1 MDVVRKGA
9 GKKRLIKRIII
20 VSVLALCVVAASLAV
35 SRLKPAVPTVERSTI
50 WPDTVKRGPMLR
62 QVHGLGTLVPE
73 EVLWIPAPVDG
84 RIVKINVLAGA
95 VVKPDTVI
103 VEMENPDVQ
112 LDAVKAEFD
121 LKAGE
126 AALLDLRVQ
135 LASLTFDKKAAAASV
150 NADYLQARLQADRD
164 NELEK
169 AGLVP
174 DLTMR
179 LSATKAD
186 SLSTRN
192 DIEVSR
198 LKIIDQATVAQIDA
212 QKVKVEQFRAIYHL
226 KKQQVED
233 LKVRAGYTGIVQQL
247 GSSLIASGAA
257 PPLEVGQ
264 KVMAGTILAKI
275 AQKDKLKAALKI
287 TETEAK
293 DIVLGQPAEV
303 DTRNGVIPGKV
314 IRIDPAS
321 TNGTVTVDVA
331 LIGDLPLGARP
342 DLSVDGTIELEK
354 LADVMYISRP
364 AFGQPNSEATI
375 FRVGL
380 DGRTC
385 NRVKVKFGKASVN
398 TIQVVEGLRLGDQV
412 ILSDMNAYDN
422 HNEIRIN

>member
-1 MDVVRKGA
+1 MIRRISITTVLLAGVVG
-9 GKKRLIKRIII
+9 
-20 VSVLALCVVAASLAV
+20 VTFAV
-35 SRLKPAVPTVERSTI
+35 GRLKPAVPTVERSTI

-84 RIVKINVLAGA
+84 RIIKINVLAGA
-95 VVKPDTVI
+95 VVKPDTI
-103 VEMENPDVQ
+103 ILELENPDVQ
-112 LDAVKAEFD
+112 LDSVKAEFD
-121 LKAGE
+121 LKAAE
-126 AALLDLRVQ
+126 AALTDLRVQ
-135 LASLTFDKKAAAASV
+135 LISLTYDKKAAAASV
-150 NADYLQARLQADRD
+150 NADFVQAKLQADRD
-164 NELEK
+164 RELEK

-179 LSATKAD
+179 LSASKSEA
-186 SLSTRN
+186 LNTRN
-192 DIEVSR
+192 EIEVSR
-198 LKIIDQATVAQIDA
+198 MKIIDQATIAQLDA
-212 QKVKVEQFRAIYHL
+212 QKVKVEQFRAIYAL
-226 KKQQVED
+226 KKKQVED

-247 GSSLIASGAA
+247 GSSAAAASA

-264 KVMAGTILAKI
+264 KVTAGTILAKI

-293 DIVLGQPAEV
+293 DIVIGQPADI

-331 LIGDLPLGARP
+331 LTGALPLGARP

-364 AFGQPNSEATI
+364 VFGQPHSEATI
-375 FRVGL
+375 FRVGP
-380 DGRTC
+380 DGKTC
-385 NRVKVKFGKASVN
+385 TRVKVKFGRASVN
-398 TIQVVEGLRLGDQV
+398 TIEIVEGLRVGDQV

-422 HNEIRIN
+422 QNEIRMN

>member
-1 MDVVRKGA
+1 MDVVRQGA
-9 GKKRLIKRIII
+9 GKKRLIKRIVISI
-20 VSVLALCVVAASLAV
+20 VLLGGAVAASLAV
-35 SRLKPAVPTVERSTI
+35 ARLKPAVPTVERSTI

-84 RIVKINVLAGA
+84 RIIKINVLAGA
-95 VVKPDTVI
+95 IVKPDTI
-103 VEMENPDVQ
+103 ILEMENPDVQ

-121 LKAGE
+121 LKASE
-126 AALLDLRVQ
+126 ASLTDLRVQ
-135 LASLTFDKKAAAASV
+135 LAGLTFDKKAAAASV
-150 NADYLQARLQADRD
+150 NADFVQARLQADRD
-164 NELEK
+164 KELEK

-174 DLTMR
+174 DLAMR

-198 LKIIDQATVAQIDA
+198 MQIIDQATVAQIDA
-212 QKVKVEQFRAIYHL
+212 QKVKVEQFRAIYML

-233 LKVRAGYTGIVQQL
+233 LKVRAGYTGVVQQL
-247 GSSLIASGAA
+247 GSSAIATGAA

-264 KVMAGTILAKI
+264 KVTAGTILAKV

-293 DIVLGQPAEV
+293 DILIGQPAEV
-303 DTRNGVIPGKV
+303 DTRNGIIPGKV

-321 TNGTVTVDVA
+321 TNGTVTVDVK
-331 LIGDLPLGARP
+331 LMGLLPLGARP
-342 DLSVDGTIELEK
+342 DLSVDGTVELEK

-375 FRVGL
+375 FRIGP
-380 DGRTC
+380 DGKTC
-385 NRVKVKFGKASVN
+385 TRVKVKFGKASVN
-398 TIQVVEGLRLGDQV
+398 TIEVVEGLRVGDQV
-412 ILSDMNAYDN
+412 ILSDMNAYDS
-422 HNEIRIN
+422 HNEIRVN

>member
-1 MDVVRKGA
+1 MDVVRQGA

-20 VSVLALCVVAASLAV
+20 VTVLALCVVAGSLAV

-62 QVHGLGTLVPE
+62 NVHGLGTLVPE

-126 AALLDLRVQ
+126 AALTDLRVQ
-135 LASLTFDKKAAAASV
+135 LAGQTFDKKAAAASV
-150 NADYLQARLQADRD
+150 NADYVQAKLQADRD
-164 NELEK
+164 KELEK

-198 LKIIDQATVAQIDA
+198 LKIIDQSVVAQIDA
-212 QKVKVEQFRAIYHL
+212 QKVKVEQFRAIYNL

-247 GSSLIASGAA
+247 GSSAIAAGSA

-264 KVMAGTILAKI
+264 KVTAGTILAKI

-331 LIGDLPLGARP
+331 LLGALPLGARP

-375 FRVGL
+375 FRVGP
-380 DGRTC
+380 DGKTC
-385 NRVKVKFGKASVN
+385 TRVKVKFGKASVN
-398 TIQVVEGLRLGDQV
+398 TIQVVDGLRLGDQV

>member
-1 MDVVRKGA
+1 MDVVRQGA
-9 GKKRLIKRIII
+9 GKKRLIKRIAI
-20 VSVLALCVVAASLAV
+20 VSVLALGVVAASLAV

-103 VEMENPDVQ
+103 LEMENPDVQ

-126 AALLDLRVQ
+126 AALTDLRVQ

-150 NADYLQARLQADRD
+150 NADYVQAQLQADRD
-164 NELEK
+164 KELEK

-186 SLSTRN
+186 SLSSRN

-264 KVMAGTILAKI
+264 KVTAGTILAKV

-331 LIGDLPLGARP
+331 LLGALPLGARP

-380 DGRTC
+380 DGKTC

-398 TIQVVEGLRLGDQV
+398 TIQVVEGLKLGDQV